1 MQSLPRPQYMD
12 AYPSDSMP
20 GMQQM
25 KKLVQPWLRR
35 LSSSDQPAYL
45 LIADLIAEDI
55 KSGRLAA
62 REKLPTLRSL
72 AERLQLD
79 YTTVAR
85 AYAEARKRGL
95 IETRPGTGTFIRG
108 SSPSLPLRGGSNAE
122 MTMNLPPEP
131 DDTVLLQRMHESASR
146 LIGQTNLYNLLRYQ
160 DVGGQKED
168 KEAATA
174 WLRQLLPECDPRRI
188 MVAPG
193 IHTALAALVCQLVRP
208 GELICVESLT
218 YPGIKAIASHLGAK
232 LHPLTVDDEGPSAAE
247 FEIACKSMH
256 PKALY
261 CNPTMLNPTTTTISR
276 RRREAL
282 ADIALRYSVPI
293 IEDDAYS
300 MLPSRRQPTIASL
313 APELTY
319 YITGLSKFL
328 GAGLRTAYVY
338 APTTAQLQ
346 RVAGTLRAMTVMGST
361 FTHAIATQWVL
372 DGTAHAMLEA
382 VRGESIARQQLAAR
396 YLADYSFDAQPECFH
411 LWLRLPNAWSPAHFA
426 SELRSKSV
434 GAVASAAFCTNGDPP
449 NAVRLSLGGT
459 QSRAM
464 WEISL
469 KQIVDTLK
477 HPAHPEASA
486 I

>member
-1 MQSLPRPQYMD
+1 MD
-12 AYPSDSMP
+12 VPASDSSP
-20 GMQQM
+20 GMPQQLNQ
-25 KKLVQPWLRR
+25 LVQPWLRR
-35 LSSSDQPAYL
+35 LAASEQPAYL

-55 KSGRLAA
+55 HSGRLAA
-62 REKLPTLRSL
+62 REKLPTLRHL
-72 AERLQLD
+72 AERLKLD

-131 DDTVLLQRMHESASR
+131 DDTALLQRMHESAAR
-146 LIGQTNLYNLLRYQ
+146 LVGQSNLYHLLRYQ
-160 DVGGQKED
+160 DVGGLRED
-168 KEAATA
+168 KDAAAA
-174 WLRQLLPECDPRRI
+174 WLRQLVPACDPRRVL
-188 MVAPG
+188 VAPG
-193 IHTALAALVCQLVRP
+193 IHAALVALVCQLVRP
-208 GELICVESLT
+208 GELICCESLT
-218 YPGIKAIASHLGAK
+218 YPGIKAIASQLGAR

-247 FEIACKSMH
+247 FEIACKTLH
-256 PKALY
+256 PRALY

-282 ADIALRYSVPI
+282 ADIALRYSIPI

-300 MLPSRRQPTIASL
+300 MLPSQRLPTIASL

-346 RVAGTLRAMTVMGST
+346 RVAGAFRATTVMGST
-361 FTHAIATQWVL
+361 FTHALATQWVM
-372 DGTAHAMLEA
+372 DGTAQAMLDA
-382 VRGESIARQQLAAR
+382 VRNESSARQQLAAR
-396 YLADYSFDAQPECFH
+396 YLAEYSFDAQPECFH
-411 LWLRLPNAWSPAHFA
+411 LWLRLPAAWSPTHFA
-426 SELRSKSV
+426 AELRSKSV

-449 NAVRLSLGGT
+449 NAVRVSLGGT

-464 WEISL
+464 WEMSL
-469 KQIVDTLK
+469 KQIVETLK
-477 HPAHPEASA
+477 HPGHPEASA

>member
-1 MQSLPRPQYMD
+1 MD
-12 AYPSDSMP
+12 ASPADSP
-20 GMQQM
+20 PDLQQPL
-25 KKLVQPWLRR
+25 KALVQPWLRR
-35 LSSSDQPAYL
+35 LSSSGQPAYL

-55 KSGRLAA
+55 SSGRLAA
-62 REKLPTLRSL
+62 RDKLPTLRNL

-85 AYAEARKRGL
+85 GYAEARKRGL
-95 IETRPGTGTFIRG
+95 IETRPGIGTFIRG

-131 DDTVLLQRMHESASR
+131 DDTALLQRMHESASR
-146 LIGQTNLYNLLRYQ
+146 LVAQTNLYNLLRYQ
-160 DVGGQKED
+160 DVGGLRED
-168 KEAATA
+168 KEAATV
-174 WLRQLLPECDPRRI
+174 WLRQLMPACDARRLL
-188 MVAPG
+188 VGPG

-218 YPGIKAIASHLGAK
+218 YPGIKAIASQLGVK
-232 LHPLTVDDEGPSAAE
+232 LHPLTMDAEGPSAAE
-247 FEIACKSMH
+247 FELACKALH

-276 RRREAL
+276 RRRESL

-293 IEDDAYS
+293 IEDDAYA
-300 MLPSRRQPTIASL
+300 MLPSQRLPTIASL

-346 RVAGTLRAMTVMGST
+346 RVAGALRAMTVMGST
-361 FTHAIATQWVL
+361 FTHAIATQWVM
-372 DGTAHAMLEA
+372 DGTAHAMLAA
-382 VRGESIARQQLAAR
+382 VREESIARQQLAAR
-396 YLADYSFDAQPECFH
+396 YLADYSFDAQPDCFH
-411 LWLRLPNAWSPAHFA
+411 LWLHLPAAWSPAHFA
-426 SELRSKSV
+426 SELRSRSV

-449 NAVRLSLGGT
+449 NAVRVSLGGT

-464 WEISL
+464 CEMSL

-477 HPAHPEASA
+477 HPVHPEASA